1 MGVWDVDGIN
11 GTRVEG
17 VQQLL
22 GVFLAAAC
30 QKAVELPGFG
40 IALRAS
46 SNEQAFRQ
54 QCRSIKFSTYTMP
67 PRIYPKGLRRSENH
81 HKQGPPGS
89 PDTVNVTSTEVKPV
103 DKEAAKLFS
112 FSTLR
117 TMLRDGKW
125 REVAQYLSDG
135 IEAATNNKGF
145 DKEEC
150 VIVIRSSILSD
161 KWDEDRL
168 LAKQAMQRDRRLAMP
183 PITEKRRPK
192 SDERLPSLETQQNA

>member
-1 MGVWDVDGIN
+1 MPIYQVLDVYHAAENLSKGI
-11 GTRVEG
+11 
-17 VQQLL
+17 
-22 GVFLAAAC
+22 
-30 QKAVELPGFG
+30 KAIGE
-40 IALRAS
+40 
-46 SNEQAFRQ
+46 
-54 QCRSIKFSTYTMP
+54 P
-67 PRIYPKGLRRSENH
+67 PHKG
-81 HKQGPPGS
+81 PTGS

-135 IEAATNNKGF
+135 IEATTNNKGF

-150 VIVIRSSILSD
+150 VIGIRSSILSD

-183 PITEKRRPK
+183 PITEKRRPR
-192 SDERLPSLETQQNA
+192 SDARLPSLGTQQNA